1 MTECCFPP
9 GSCGNHNC
17 DTHAKNVNG
26 NTLCDNN
33 MCTDAKCCTVDP
45 PPKTCADINAAGGGA
60 FDCSGHAKNI
70 HASPAGITCA
80 DQSTGCTN
88 TECCTVV
95 PSKTCADINA
105 AGGGAFDCSGDAKD
119 INASPAGI
127 TCAAQNTGCTASE
140 CCTVTSSTTS
150 DCSTSDTNQLTS
162 ACKCDSGASTNE
174 CVTNKYCWV
183 DNTCNNA
190 AKSGSSTTTPCSKS
204 DTVAVNAACKCDVAA
219 STNECAMSK
228 YCWVDNSCNDA
239 AKITGKCTGN
249 TGGTGDVNCAGETTN
264 TQNKGNMVD
273 GTDAGTCCEA
283 PSGAANGENCAEN
296 GDCQSGRCSTSICA
310 AKAANSDACAE
321 DNDCVS
327 NNCAAEI
334 CGARRRLLSSKA
346 NTGRRL
352 CGKDSSYCMMNSECC
367 EDHYCSG
374 MMCMKKFDE
383 GKGCGRD
390 EECETDHCDPS
401 TYMCS
406 NKGGCGS
413 IGAFCYE
420 ADECCSETCT
430 NKVCAEP
437 AVVEVVVTADYVK
450 SCNETLVGIFPE
462 RSLGV
467 ISGVKGK
474 SEYV

>member
-1 MTECCFPP
+1 
-9 GSCGNHNC
+9 
-17 DTHAKNVNG
+17 
-26 NTLCDNN
+26 

-183 DNTCNNA
+183 DNTCNDA
-190 AKSGSSTTTPCSKS
+190 AKSGTKTCANRDGNGIGPHDCSSHANAIHASPATIQCGDQNTGCTDTECCTVSSGGTKTCADTDGAGGGVFDCGTHANDIHASPADITCDNTGCTDTKCCTVSTGAGGTTDCPTS
-204 DTVAVNAACKCDVAA
+204 DTVAVNAACKCDGGA

-228 YCWVDNSCNDA
+228 YCWTDNTCNDA
-239 AKITGKCTGN
+239 AKVPTCTSPTQTNCKPAQCTAVDTPYAGCLPVCRTSCGKMPCSCRDASGHGDSN
-249 TGGTGDVNCAGETTN
+249 SNGCGQASPGSLDGGSFAAYDFQSNADETLTVI
-264 TQNKGNMVD
+264 VD
-273 GTDAGTCCEA
+273 GNSVSITLGADFANVQAAAVGIVIAGAQISVYE
-283 PSGAANGENCAEN
+283 GKLF
-296 GDCQSGRCSTSICA
+296 I
-310 AKAANSDACAE
+310 
-321 DNDCVS
+321 VS
-327 NNCAAEI
+327 N
-334 CGARRRLLSSKA
+334 S
-346 NTGRRL
+346 
-352 CGKDSSYCMMNSECC
+352 
-367 EDHYCSG
+367 
-374 MMCMKKFDE
+374 
-383 GKGCGRD
+383 
-390 EECETDHCDPS
+390 
-401 TYMCS
+401 
-406 NKGGCGS
+406 
-413 IGAFCYE
+413 
-420 ADECCSETCT
+420 
-430 NKVCAEP
+430 
-437 AVVEVVVTADYVK
+437 
-450 SCNETLVGIFPE
+450 
-462 RSLGV
+462 
-467 ISGVKGK
+467 
-474 SEYV
+474 